1 MNTAEHRVRRATV
14 DDLQELKALWNSMQL
29 PVEELEKRLT
39 DFQVVEAGDGKLIG
53 ALGFQINDRHGRL
66 HSEAFAD
73 FTLADQ
79 FRQLLWRRI
88 QSLAMNHGVFRVW
101 TQEKAP
107 FWTRNGFQPANP
119 EAQQKIPAVWN
130 VPGTSWM
137 TLQLKDEEAISSMEK
152 ELALFM
158 ESEKQRT
165 AKTLDQA
172 RLIKNLVTIVAC
184 GFALVLIGAAIY
196 FFIFRRVPP
205 GTLPQ

>member
-14 DDLQELKALWNSMQL
+14 DDLQELEALWKSMRL
-29 PVEELEKRLT
+29 PVEELERRLT
-39 DFQVVEAGDGKLIG
+39 DFQVIEAPDGKLIG
-53 ALGFQINDRHGRL
+53 ALGFQITNRHGRV

-107 FWTRNGFQPANP
+107 FWTRNGFQLASP
-119 EAQQKIPAVWN
+119 EALQKIPSVWDT
-130 VPGTSWM
+130 PGTSWM
-137 TLQLKDEEAISSMEK
+137 TLQLKDEEAIASMEK
-152 ELALFM
+152 ELAMFM

-165 AKTLDQA
+165 ARTLDQA
-172 RLIKNLVTIVAC
+172 RLIKNLVTVIAC
-184 GFALVLIGAAIY
+184 GLAVVLIGAAIY
-196 FFIFRRVPP
+196 FFISRRAPP